1 MVKSSLFKFVIPYP
15 GSAVTCSFVTPDF
28 YRGLDQ
34 IRAADKFISF
44 FPSMFIVR
52 NTLPFL
58 WCRKFR
64 AQTASRY
71 CTVAFIILLKLLH
84 LFPAVPLFWIL
95 QISLTLNI
103 SLISSIS
110 QTCLYTQV
118 FLFYFISLK
127 SHWIVQWLYI
137 SASHLTQTGS
147 CLCFHAVKHVCL

>member
-64 AQTASRY
+64 AQTASP
-71 CTVAFIILLKLLH
+71 LLH
-84 LFPAVPLFWIL
+84 CCLYHFTEVV
-95 QISLTLNI
+95 T
-103 SLISSIS
+103 LISCSS
-110 QTCLYTQV
+110 S
-118 FLFYFISLK
+118 FLDSSDITNIEHFFD
-127 SHWIVQWLYI
+127 
-137 SASHLTQTGS
+137 
-147 CLCFHAVKHVCL
+147 